1 MVKKPQ
7 LYSSAMM
14 PMVSR
19 PRWRS
24 AFSGASGEVTRF
36 GLGRSGTR
44 ATVAIRATAIRAATP
59 KKGPRQLMPPS
70 SPPSSGPTAMPR
82 PSAVS

>member
-1 MVKKPQ
+1 
-7 LYSSAMM
+7 MM

-24 AFSGASGEVTRF
+24 AFSGAASEVLCA
-36 GLGRSGTR
+36 GLGSDGTNS
-44 ATVAIRATAIRAATP
+44 TVAISAIAISTATP
-59 KKGPRQLMPPS
+59 KNGPRQLMLPS